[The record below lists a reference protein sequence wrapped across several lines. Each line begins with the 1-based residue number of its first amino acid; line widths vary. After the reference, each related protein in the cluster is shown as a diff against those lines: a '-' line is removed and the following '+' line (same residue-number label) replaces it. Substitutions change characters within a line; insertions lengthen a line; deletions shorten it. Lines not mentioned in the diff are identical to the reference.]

1 MKNISIKA
9 NNEIVVSDTTTFSN
23 DDLCDVTTLAQMR
36 YNINMVKD
44 LLEQRERFIRTNIKN
59 LILNTFLLSDKYAK
73 MLLKMM

>member
-44 LLEQRERFIRTNIKN
+44 LLEQRERFIRTNDYKKV
-59 LILNTFLLSDKYAK
+59 LSIE
-73 MLLKMM
+73 